1 MENLLVS
8 SDLTQKKCQNSMMN
22 ATMDVI
28 EITEV
33 DVLVDPNSEIRKSN
47 LRDYL
52 EIFGYMD
59 DTL

>member
-1 MENLLVS
+1 
-8 SDLTQKKCQNSMMN
+8 MMS

-28 EITEV
+28 EMPEV
-33 DVLVDPNSEIRKSN
+33 DVVVDADNEIRKSN